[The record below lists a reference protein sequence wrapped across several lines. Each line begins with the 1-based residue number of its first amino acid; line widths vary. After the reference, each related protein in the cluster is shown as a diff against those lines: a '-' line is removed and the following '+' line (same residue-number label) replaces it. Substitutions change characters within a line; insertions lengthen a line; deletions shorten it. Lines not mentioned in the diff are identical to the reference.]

1 VSRVPGAACALA
13 LGVVGGA
20 ACAGPQVSATQAL
33 GEPIRVESGQFFA
46 GSLPGLPPIAESAD
60 GGDAGASVSPEV
72 TDVSLA
78 NTAIAPGSAGVLIS
92 GHATATAQAVALRFG
107 DLGSG
112 YWVVP
117 VGPPDPTDGNLPTWQ
132 FLADFGRDIAPG
144 FHDLLF
150 AAIDAGGS
158 SGTQYDQPVCVDTPV
173 PDNLNV
179 CVPKRPPPAA
189 VLSLTWD
196 APVDLDL
203 IVEDPSGAF
212 VGGKI
217 RALGIEGGVPA
228 SPSATA
234 ANGVLDRDSNAN
246 CVIDEIDREDI
257 VWQTEPPRGTYQVWV
272 DMFSACH
279 QPAASFS
286 VALWRSEPRP
296 DGGAQEL
303 VEQQP
308 VVAVGDL
315 TASQAT
321 GGAGLG
327 LYVGAFVLH

>member
-1 VSRVPGAACALA
+1 MRAAAATGALAAGVLVAACT
-13 LGVVGGA
+13 
-20 ACAGPQVSATQAL
+20 GPQVSATQAL
-33 GEPIRVESGQFFA
+33 GEPIRVESGQFLS
-46 GSLPGLPPIAESAD
+46 GDLPGLAPIVEPAD
-60 GGDAGASVSPEV
+60 GGDAGAPVNPTV

-78 NTAIAPGSAGVLIS
+78 NTAIAPGSAGVLFS
-92 GHATATAQAVALRFG
+92 GHTTTTAQAVAVRFG
-107 DLGSG
+107 ELGSG

-132 FLADFGRDIAPG
+132 FVADFGRDLAPG

-150 AAIDAGGS
+150 AAIDPAGA

-173 PDNLNV
+173 PDNLNA
-179 CVPKRPPPAA
+179 CVPKRSPPAA

-203 IVEDPSGAF
+203 IVQDPSGAV

-217 RALGIEGGVPA
+217 RAVGIEGGVPA
-228 SPSATA
+228 STSVNA
-234 ANGVLDRDSNAN
+234 ANGVLDRDSNAD
-246 CVIDEIDREDI
+246 CLIDDIDREDI
-257 VWQTEPPRGTYQVWV
+257 VWQTAPAPGTYEVWV

-286 VALWRSEPRP
+286 IALWRAEPRP
-296 DGGAQEL
+296 DAGTLQL

-308 VVAVGDL
+308 LVALGEL